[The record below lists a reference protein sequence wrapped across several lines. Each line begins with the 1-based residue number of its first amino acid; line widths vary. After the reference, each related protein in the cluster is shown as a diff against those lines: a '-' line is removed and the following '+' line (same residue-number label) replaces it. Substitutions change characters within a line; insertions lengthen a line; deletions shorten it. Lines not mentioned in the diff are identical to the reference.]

1 MLRGFLLV
9 KSLFWGGDFDKKTTY
24 SGELELR
31 GTLGH
36 NTSQFVAEIEL
47 QKGKDSLGK
56 CSCSFWGSLVPRI
69 HQRDE
74 WSRLL
79 PHRQGNLNT

>member
-1 MLRGFLLV
+1 MVRGFLLV
-9 KSLFWGGDFDKKTTY
+9 KSLFWDGGLTKKTAY
-24 SGELELR
+24 YGELELG

-36 NTSQFVAEIEL
+36 NTSQLVAEIEF

-56 CSCSFWGSLVPRI
+56 CSSSFWGSLVPRL

-79 PHRQGNLNT
+79 PYRQGNLKI